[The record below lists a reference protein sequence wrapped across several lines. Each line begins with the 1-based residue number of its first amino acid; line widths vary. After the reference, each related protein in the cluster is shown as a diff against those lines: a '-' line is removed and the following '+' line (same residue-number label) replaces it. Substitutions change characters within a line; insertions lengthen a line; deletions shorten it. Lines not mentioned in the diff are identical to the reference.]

1 MKTGK
6 RFTITT
12 FNCNGVRSAARKG
25 FFQWLESQ
33 QPDVVCLQ
41 ETKAQEHQLQEG
53 PFFPAGYHCHYFDA
67 EKKGYAGV
75 AIYSRRQPDRIIK
88 GMGWDITDKEGRYIQ
103 ADFGDLSVISL
114 YMPSGSSGEA
124 RQAVKLRFLANFMAH
139 LQDLRADGREYVI
152 CADWNMCHKEI
163 DLKNWRANR
172 KNPGFSPEERAWLDR
187 LYDEV
192 GFVDAFR
199 LVNQAPDQY
208 SWWSNRGQA
217 RANNVGWRL
226 DYHVITPALVPAV
239 RAASIYTDEYFSD
252 HAPVTLE
259 MDRQSCFSK
268 EAGT

>member
-25 FFQWLESQ
+25 FFDWLQ
-33 QPDVVCLQ
+33 KQAPDVVCLQ

-75 AIYSRRQPDRIIK
+75 AIYSRQQPDRIVR
-88 GMGWDITDKEGRYIQ
+88 GLGWGIADREGRYLQ
-103 ADFGDLSVISL
+103 ADFGNLSVISVYL
-114 YMPSGSSGEA
+114 PSGSSGDA
-124 RQAVKLRFLANFMAH
+124 RQAIKFRFLEVFMEH
-139 LQDLRADGREYVI
+139 LQRMRADGRDYII
-152 CADWNMCHKEI
+152 CADWNMCHKDI

-172 KNPGFSPEERAWLDR
+172 KNSGFLPEERAWLDR

-192 GFVDAFR
+192 GFVDSFR
-199 LVNQAPDQY
+199 LVNKQSGQY

-239 RAASIYTDEYFSD
+239 KSASIYTDEYFSD

-259 MDRQSCFSK
+259 LVQ
-268 EAGT
+268 